1 MAGLSDTENEA
12 LAAATAMAN
21 MMGGFGGGGGPGAT
35 RVRTS
40 VYVPKHHVKVEVD
53 VGEKLGWKRSK
64 DAGNELKLVSVFK
77 NQQAE
82 ALGIQRGWIIVAV
95 DGKEV
100 KTPAELQDVILPA
113 KLEGRKVLF
122 TFDTDPMNNPD
133 FE

>member
-1 MAGLSDTENEA
+1 MAGLSDADNEA

-21 MMGGFGGGGGPGAT
+21 MMGGVGGDRAT

-53 VGEKLGWKRSK
+53 VGEKLGWKRCK
-64 DAGNELKLVSVFK
+64 DAGNELKLQSVFK
-77 NQQAE
+77 GQQAE
-82 ALGIQRGWIIVAV
+82 SLGIQRGWIIVAV
-95 DGKEV
+95 DGREV